1 MKTRGARQT
10 AGFTLVEMLT
20 YIVVLAAILG
30 VGGGAL
36 NRLWSASGHIRR
48 EADDL
53 RASLAAGELWR
64 ADVRGSAGAITTEG
78 SGANQVLTLQP
89 PTGETVYWAFVEG
102 TVLRRVGTTNEWVAV
117 LRQVRESAVREDSRG
132 PVRAWRWDLE
142 LEPVSKKSHFR
153 RQLSFLA
160 VPPRLTP

>member
-1 MKTRGARQT
+1 MKTTATRQP
-10 AGFTLVEMLT
+10 AGFTLIEMLT
-20 YIVVLAAILG
+20 YVVVLAAVLG

-64 ADVRGSAGAITTEG
+64 ADVRGSAGEITSEG
-78 SGANQVLTLQP
+78 SGANLVLTLHL
-89 PTGETVYWAFVEG
+89 TAGGTVHWAFVEG
-102 TVLRRVGTTNEWVAV
+102 SVVRRVGATNEWVLV
-117 LRQVRESAVREDSRG
+117 LRQVRDSAIREDSRG
-132 PVRAWRWDLE
+132 AIRAWRWDLE
-142 LEPVSKKSHFR
+142 LEPVSKKSRFR

-160 VPPRLTP
+160 VPSRPTP